1 MPKQPAESGP
11 HRNAE
16 SKFDAGLLAAVASS
30 YELLETV
37 EWCRERR
44 KNPKANTA
52 PPPNDRILE
61 ARVTDAVRRR
71 ERLMPDP
78 RAFQRKHMPSR
89 NAAFDILGSVC
100 PPAPDVLH
108 QLSAHLTDDQQAWLS
123 DPRTD
128 ERLCDEFLDAAV
140 AQIVGSAHGLPA
152 LDLRARASALG
163 WALVPPAQYAD
174 FYRREILPALNRLG
188 SEVSRCPECG
198 EAFVPRHKRQRYCS
212 DTCSARQRNRGRQ
225 KAGKG
230 LSAQET
236 AMRRA
241 KHRFQLHWDS
251 CKACRAG
258 RNCATREAM
267 LQAQDALS
275 HRSYEMTP
283 ELADEVQAS
292 SGWKRKQG
300 GR

>member
-1 MPKQPAESGP
+1 MQPTESCP
-11 HRNAE
+11 NRNAE
-16 SKFDAGLLAAVASS
+16 SKFDEGLRAAIASS
-30 YELLETV
+30 YQLLETV

-44 KNPKANTA
+44 KNPKENTA

-71 ERLMPDP
+71 EGLMPDP

-89 NAAFDILGSVC
+89 NTAFDILDSVC

-108 QLSAHLTDDQQAWLS
+108 QLSAYLTDDQRAFLS
-123 DPRTD
+123 DPRSD
-128 ERLCDEFLDAAV
+128 ERLCDDFLDAAV

-152 LDLRARASALG
+152 LELRARARALG

-225 KAGKG
+225 KAGNG
-230 LSAQET
+230 RSAVET
-236 AMRRA
+236 ARRRTEDRIRR
-241 KHRFQLHWDS
+241 HFES

-258 RNCATREAM
+258 APCDRREAM
-267 LQAQDALS
+267 FQADDALA

-283 ELADEVQAS
+283 ELAEEVQAS
-292 SGWKRKQG
+292 AGRQRKRGAQ
-300 GR
+300 R